1 MCQTTSV
8 KEGGR
13 GEGLWMCTGES
24 FPNNICNESNICN
37 ERKGG
42 EVRREEEKILNWE
55 CAEVMT
61 DAAVSDS

>member
-1 MCQTTSV
+1 
-8 KEGGR
+8 
-13 GEGLWMCTGES
+13 MCTGES

-42 EVRREEEKILNWE
+42 EVGREEERILNLE